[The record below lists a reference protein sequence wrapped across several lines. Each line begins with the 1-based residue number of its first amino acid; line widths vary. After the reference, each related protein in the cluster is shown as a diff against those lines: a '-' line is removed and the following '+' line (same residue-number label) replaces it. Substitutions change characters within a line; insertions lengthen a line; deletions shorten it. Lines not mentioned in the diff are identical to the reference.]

1 MIDQKTF
8 SREWIEDR
16 SNHFKKG
23 KAKGNSEL
31 IEKVMCAMYLLECIV
46 SSGVDL
52 VFKGGTSLILLLDEV
67 HRFSIDI
74 DIILK
79 DEEELDASLD
89 GIVANNF
96 IFAKYEKN
104 ERKNTNGIPKVHYKF
119 YFTSLL
125 DDTEKYILLDILFED
140 NPYVETVTMPIVSSF
155 LMTNGEPVNVV
166 MPTID
171 CILGDK
177 LTAFAPKTTGIP
189 YGKDK
194 ELEIVKQLFDV
205 SILFDKVSN
214 LDHVRETFTKIAQN
228 ELEYREMT
236 DKTPDDVL
244 HDIYDTSF
252 IVSMRGAVN
261 KDEFNELELGVRRV
275 KSHIFSRNFIIEE
288 ALLCASKAAYCAMLL
303 LTKDSPIERF
313 DESMNLSKEVIE
325 LEGFAKYFKTIK
337 KITPEGFYYWK
348 KAVELHNL
356 GSDFIP

>member
-31 IEKVMCAMYLLECIV
+31 IEKVMCAMYLLERVV

-52 VFKGGTSLILLLDEV
+52 IFKGGTSLILLLDEV

-79 DEEELDASLD
+79 DDEDLDAALD

-96 IFAKYEKN
+96 IFTKYKKN
-104 ERKNTNGIPKVHYKF
+104 ERKNANGIPKVHYKF

-140 NPYVETVTMPIVSSF
+140 NPYVETVTMPIESSF
-155 LMTNGEPVNVV
+155 LMANGEPVNVV

-228 ELEYREMT
+228 ELGYREMT

-244 HDIYDTSF
+244 HDIYNTSF
-252 IVSMRGAVN
+252 IISMRGAVN

-303 LTKDSPIERF
+303 LTKDNPIDRF
-313 DESMNLSKEVIE
+313 DESMNLSEDVIE

-348 KAVELHNL
+348 KAVELNNKH
-356 GSDFIP
+356 

>member
-8 SREWIEDR
+8 TREWIEDR

-31 IEKVMCAMYLLECIV
+31 IEKVMCALYLLEKLV

-52 VFKGGTSLILLLDEV
+52 IFKGGTSLILLLNEV

-79 DEEELDASLD
+79 NDEGLDALID
-89 GIVANNF
+89 GMVADNF
-96 IFAKYEKN
+96 IFTKYEKN
-104 ERKNTNGIPKVHYKF
+104 ERKNANGIPKGHYKF

-125 DDTEKYILLDILFED
+125 DDTEKYILLDILYED
-140 NPYVETVTMPIVSSF
+140 NPYVEAVTMPIESSF
-155 LMTNGEPVNVV
+155 LITDGEPVNVV

-177 LTAFAPKTTGIP
+177 LTAFAPNTTGIP

-194 ELEIVKQLFDV
+194 ELEIMKQLFDV

-214 LDHVRETFTKIAQN
+214 LNHVRETFTKIAQN

-236 DKTPDDVL
+236 DKTPEDVL

-261 KDEFNELELGVRRV
+261 KDEFKELELGVKRV

-303 LTKDSPIERF
+303 MTKDNPIERF

-325 LEGFAKYFKTIK
+325 LEGYTKYFRTIK

-348 KAVELHNL
+348 KAVEMYKKL
-356 GSDFIP
+356 